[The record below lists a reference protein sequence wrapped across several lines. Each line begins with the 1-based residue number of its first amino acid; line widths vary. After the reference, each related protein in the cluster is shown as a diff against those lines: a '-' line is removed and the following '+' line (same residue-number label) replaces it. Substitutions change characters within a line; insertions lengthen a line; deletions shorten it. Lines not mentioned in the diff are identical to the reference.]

1 VTVLDADGSEVL
13 SRPIQRSRVL
23 TPAVAFQMV
32 TMLQEVVE
40 SGTASGARRIGI
52 TGPIGGKTGTTD
64 GYHDAWF
71 VGFSTSVVA
80 AVWVGFDQ
88 PASIGPDAYAAR
100 IALPIWGDFMKR
112 AAATMPARDFPIPP
126 DVTGHE
132 LCRVSHLKPLED
144 CPVYTEY
151 LKEGDEVP
159 SRMCPVHRGSLK
171 QVAARAVQ
179 GVLRGI
185 GRSIAGIFG
194 RD

>member
-1 VTVLDADGSEVL
+1 
-13 SRPIQRSRVL
+13 
-23 TPAVAFQMV
+23 MV

-132 LCRVSHLKPLED
+132 LCRVSHLKPLDD
-144 CPVYTEY
+144 CPVTRIPQ
-151 LKEGDEVP
+151 GRRRGAIADVP
-159 SRMCPVHRGSLK
+159 GAPRIAEAGGGAGGAGH
-171 QVAARAVQ
+171 AARSRTRHRRNFPAQLNARPSV
-179 GVLRGI
+179 V
-185 GRSIAGIFG
+185 
-194 RD
+194 